1 MNASVA
7 RASGGRVAGPVRP
20 AYPAS
25 KTPRWSL
32 DDESSLN
39 PDRRFLLAHI
49 QFDKPIVR
57 ASGHYLYDEHGNA
70 YLDFLAQYG
79 AIPFGHNPPALWDAV
94 TRVRIH
100 QEPSLVQPLISPAAE
115 TLAAKLVA
123 HSPCGPGYVTFTNS
137 GAESVEA
144 AIKLARAKTHRQLI
158 LSTHRGFH
166 GKTLGALSATG
177 TEMYRAPF
185 LVDTTQFG
193 HVPYGDLDALAQRL
207 ASRAVAA
214 FVVEP
219 VQGEAGMIAPPPGYL
234 VGAQALCK
242 AAGTLLV
249 LDEIQTGLGR
259 TGKLF
264 AAEHDGVKPDIVLL
278 AKALGGGL
286 VSLGACLCSERAWA
300 PDFGVYHSSTFANNH
315 LSCAIGVAVLD
326 ELVQDDQRLVQEI
339 AAKGAY
345 LRRGL
350 ERLVADYPDAF
361 SAVDGLGLMQGLRT
375 TPWEGGDGYFLAH
388 ASSTGTAVPL
398 ICGYLMAHHRILTAP
413 TFNHSGV
420 LRIEPPLTI
429 TRPEI
434 DRLLL
439 ALEDVAQLI
448 TRGDF
453 ARLLEYITGTP
464 EETAADPHHQPIE
477 RSPSHATDEPV
488 RAVSR

>member
-1 MNASVA
+1 MNTLVTPGPS
-7 RASGGRVAGPVRP
+7 GRVTGPLRP
-20 AYPAS
+20 GHPGGEP
-25 KTPRWSL
+25 PRWSL
-32 DDESSLN
+32 DGESSLN

-57 ASGHYLYDEHGNA
+57 ASGHYLYDAHGNA

-79 AIPFGHNPPALWDAV
+79 AIPFGHNPAVLWDAL

-115 TLAAKLVA
+115 TLAAQLVA
-123 HSPCGPGYVTFTNS
+123 LSPTGPGYVTFTNS

-158 LSTHRGFH
+158 LSTYRGFH

-185 LVDTTQFG
+185 LVDTTQFE
-193 HVPYGDLDALAQRL
+193 HVAYGDLDALAQRL
-207 ASRAVAA
+207 ARRDVAA
-214 FVVEP
+214 FIVEP
-219 VQGEAGMIAPPPGYL
+219 IQGEAGMIAPPPGYL

-242 AAGTLLV
+242 AAGTLFV

-264 AAEHDGVKPDIVLL
+264 AAEHDALKPDIVLL

-286 VSLGACLCSERAWA
+286 VSLGACICSERAWA
-300 PDFGVYHSSTFANNH
+300 SDFGVYHSSTFANNH
-315 LSCAIGVAVLD
+315 LSCAIGVAVLTQ
-326 ELVQDDQRLVQEI
+326 LLQDDRQLIREV
-339 AAKGAY
+339 AAKGEH

-350 ERLVADYPDAF
+350 DNLVASYPKAF
-361 SAVDGLGLMQGLRT
+361 ASVNGLGLMQGLQI

-398 ICGYLMAHHRILTAP
+398 VCGYLMAEHRILTAP

-429 TRPEI
+429 TSREI
-434 DRLLL
+434 DYLLL
-439 ALEDVAQLI
+439 ALEDVARLL
-448 TRGDF
+448 TDGDF
-453 ARLLEYITGTP
+453 ARLFEYITGTP
-464 EETAADPHHQPIE
+464 ESPAASQDYQPFE
-477 RSPSHATDEPV
+477 RSPDYGTDEIV